1 MKFSCNKTDLSEALL
16 NTLKAVASNPSN
28 PALGGVFLKT
38 EENQLVLSGYD
49 LQFGITT
56 SIPATIDQQGSIVLP
71 ARLFSEIVREMDDDT
86 VTIQV
91 EKNLLT
97 NIKYGLT
104 NTTIIAIDPT
114 EYPSFPQV
122 NNDITLSI
130 SQPVLKGMIEQ
141 TLYAVS
147 IDDQRPVHKGIK
159 FELKDGVLTLIS
171 VDGSRLAL
179 CKQKVKSQENCEFV
193 VPGRTMGDIAKLLKD
208 GDTDICN
215 IYKSEKHILFEIGHY
230 RVFSRLLEG
239 NFLDYNSAIP
249 KSFTTTVVINTKDF
263 TNSIKKASVIIND
276 RFKEPIRICFEENNI
291 VVLCKTPLGEV
302 QDEIKAEKQ
311 GNDLVIGFNNKYL
324 LDALKYTFCD
334 KVKMSFGSEI
344 APMTITPLEGDDFL
358 FLVLPVR
365 IKNDI

>member
-1 MKFSCNKTDLSEALL
+1 M
-16 NTLKAVASNPSN
+16 
-28 PALGGVFLKT
+28 
-38 EENQLVLSGYD
+38 
-49 LQFGITT
+49 
-56 SIPATIDQQGSIVLP
+56 
-71 ARLFSEIVREMDDDT
+71 
-86 VTIQV
+86 
-91 EKNLLT
+91 
-97 NIKYGLT
+97 
-104 NTTIIAIDPT
+104 
-114 EYPSFPQV
+114 
-122 NNDITLSI
+122 
-130 SQPVLKGMIEQ
+130 
-141 TLYAVS
+141 
-147 IDDQRPVHKGIK
+147 
-159 FELKDGVLTLIS
+159 
-171 VDGSRLAL
+171 
-179 CKQKVKSQENCEFV
+179 
-193 VPGRTMGDIAKLLKD
+193 
-208 GDTDICN
+208 
-215 IYKSEKHILFEIGHY
+215 FEIGHY